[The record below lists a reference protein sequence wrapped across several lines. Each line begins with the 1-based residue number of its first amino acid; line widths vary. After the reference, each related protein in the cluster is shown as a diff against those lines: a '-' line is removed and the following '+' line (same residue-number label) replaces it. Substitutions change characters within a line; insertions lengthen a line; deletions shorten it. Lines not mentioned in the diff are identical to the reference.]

1 MNANQIFKTLVM
13 STPLVIASIFMTF
26 GESSSSVKAQEI
38 RFRSSVESSVFSTGE
53 NETVEYPSLE
63 KNEFGDYI
71 MNFTDEESDEAVR
84 LFGCDCISSINAVR
98 KMRGMTT
105 TAEGTPLTPDTRI
118 AACPHR
124 QFFGV

>member
-1 MNANQIFKTLVM
+1 MNANQIFKTLIV
-13 STPLVIASIFMTF
+13 STPLVIASLMMNF
-26 GESSSSVKAQEI
+26 GESRSVQAQEI
-38 RFRSSVESSVFSTGE
+38 RVINSTNVVAFGE
-53 NETVEYPSLE
+53 DEQVEYPNLE

-71 MNFTDEESDEAVR
+71 LNFTDEESDEAVR

-105 TAEGTPLTPDTRI
+105 TAEGEPLTPDTRI

>member
-1 MNANQIFKTLVM
+1 MNANQIFKTLVL
-13 STPLVIASIFMTF
+13 STPLVIASIFVSF

-38 RFRSSVESSVFSTGE
+38 RFRSSVERSVFTTQE
-53 NETVEYPSLE
+53 NAPVEYPNLE

-84 LFGCDCISSINAVR
+84 LFGCDCVSSINAVR

-105 TAEGTPLTPDTRI
+105 TAEGTPLNPDTRI